1 MDIAGN
7 RPDTGSAENPSPAQ
21 ASHSS
26 ESRRI
31 QAVDVFRGMAVAVM
45 VVANYLEPL
54 TVTPG
59 WLQHAQ
65 PLSGLNFLDIGF
77 PFFVFISGM
86 LLPGSLARRMALGGW
101 RKTLFHFLKRNLLLI
116 AFGIAGT
123 LLLRGHPLRDWGVL
137 QAFGL
142 AGLVALPF
150 ARLRPG
156 ARFAAGLFLLAA
168 FQAILSLGYSGWLL
182 KYEQGELGGIAGGIA
197 WAGIMLLGSFL
208 GPSLSNPRR
217 ALLRSSGLALGLG
230 LTGFALHYLV
240 PVTKPLVTASYALVC
255 CGLAAAGFALVLGL
269 NIAGIRLA
277 HFALFGANPLVCYML
292 SGVLA
297 EGLRSLVP
305 EPTLLPALALASLI
319 YLVCFLCALFLRRRG
334 IFVKL

>member
-7 RPDTGSAENPSPAQ
+7 RPDAGSAENPSPAQ
-21 ASHSS
+21 VSHSS

-86 LLPGSLARRMALGGW
+86 LLPGSLARRLALGGW

-156 ARFAAGLFLLAA
+156 ARFAAGLVLITAY
-168 FQAILSLGYSGWLL
+168 QVMLSLGYAEWLL
-182 KYEQGELGGIAGGIA
+182 GHEHGDLGGIAGCIA
-197 WAGIMLLGSFL
+197 WAGVMLIGSFL
-208 GPSLSNPRR
+208 SRHLSDLRQSLVWS
-217 ALLRSSGLALGLG
+217 ASLALALGIA
-230 LTGFALHYLV
+230 GFALHYVV

-269 NIAGIRLA
+269 DIAGIRLA